1 MNKTR
6 TIINWSVLLLILLL
20 ILFSIYGAFIGAN
33 RAQAFFNSAPLII
46 YWISFMALLILGF
59 IFLKRLLK
67 SPPLLLIHLGCILVL
82 LGAMW
87 GSKAGHQ
94 IQQRI
99 FNIHKLQTGNMIVY
113 EGMSENRVLCKN
125 TYLNFAV
132 IEKQLKFFG
141 NDKASTPVD
150 DNDARLFTLPFQ
162 IKLNDFRIEYYQQP
176 RLLVSDTK
184 GNQTLLEDLKAG
196 AKYQLGDKAQ
206 LTIEEIFSNLKV
218 RKMNGKMQV
227 YDDSGSGSN
236 PAVKIII
243 LSKDGTKEE
252 IVTFANYPGHMGSSE
267 KYSVQYA
274 VSGMIKDYFSDVQVI
289 DKGKVVKEKS
299 IQVNDPLYYKGYHIY
314 QQNYDQNE
322 EKYSVLSISS
332 DSGLYLVY
340 AGYLMLIIGITWL
353 MWIIPLLR
361 TQTTINK

>member
-1 MNKTR
+1 
-6 TIINWSVLLLILLL
+6 
-20 ILFSIYGAFIGAN
+20 
-33 RAQAFFNSAPLII
+33 
-46 YWISFMALLILGF
+46 
-59 IFLKRLLK
+59 
-67 SPPLLLIHLGCILVL
+67 
-82 LGAMW
+82 
-87 GSKAGHQ
+87 
-94 IQQRI
+94 
-99 FNIHKLQTGNMIVY
+99 
-113 EGMSENRVLCKN
+113 
-125 TYLNFAV
+125 
-132 IEKQLKFFG
+132 
-141 NDKASTPVD
+141 
-150 DNDARLFTLPFQ
+150 
-162 IKLNDFRIEYYQQP
+162 
-176 RLLVSDTK
+176 
-184 GNQTLLEDLKAG
+184 
-196 AKYQLGDKAQ
+196 
-206 LTIEEIFSNLKV
+206 
-218 RKMNGKMQV
+218 MQV

-252 IVTFANYPGHMGSSE
+252 IITFANYPGHMGSSE

-322 EKYSVLSISS
+322 EKYSVLSVSS

-340 AGYLMLIIGITWL
+340 VGYLMLIIGITWL